1 MITEQD
7 LREAIAECQ
16 GQRNPTSNTCVKL
29 AAYYAL
35 LDRMTDNSTGTPIL
49 PTYSYADSAKE
60 SSEIVNYQND
70 SEFAKI
76 ISGMDTNDVWPV
88 LNELMDVL
96 HDTNKRLYNAVIR
109 RLTQVSGKQ

>member
-16 GQRNPTSNTCVKL
+16 GQRNPTSSTCVKL

-35 LDRMTDNSTGTPIL
+35 LDRIEDKPTNTIPL
-49 PTYSYADSAKE
+49 PMYSYAADKTSDK
-60 SSEIVNYQND
+60 IKYQSD
-70 SEFAKI
+70 SEFSKI
-76 ISGMDTNDVWPV
+76 VNNMDASNVWPI
-88 LNELMDVL
+88 LDELMDVL

-109 RLTQVSGKQ
+109 RLTQAGGG